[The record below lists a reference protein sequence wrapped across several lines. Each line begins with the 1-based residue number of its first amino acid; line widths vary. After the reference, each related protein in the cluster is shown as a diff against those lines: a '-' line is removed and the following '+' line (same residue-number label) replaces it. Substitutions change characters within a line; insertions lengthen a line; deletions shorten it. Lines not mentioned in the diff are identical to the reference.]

1 MKTKVLLT
9 ILCSMLW
16 VGSIKAQL
24 KVGDAHLD
32 GIVAVLNADGK
43 TGLIMQKSNMP
54 TALNSFDAKNAV
66 AKLGTG
72 WRYPTVQECTSMYK
86 NNSILKI
93 PATAYWTSS
102 PYGTMGY
109 VFTFS
114 FLDGKSTINNKIYL
128 GKGNNIQ
135 SVRAVKPF

>member
-1 MKTKVLLT
+1 MKSKVLLT

-24 KVGDAHLD
+24 KVGDPHLD
-32 GIVAVLNADGK
+32 GVVAILNADGK
-43 TGLIMQKSNMP
+43 SGLIMQKSNLP
-54 TALNSFDAKNAV
+54 KALNSLDTKTAITN
-66 AKLGTG
+66 LGNG
-72 WRYPTVQECTSMYK
+72 WRLPTVSECNAMYK

-93 PATAYWTSS
+93 PATAYWTGS
-102 PYGTMGY
+102 PYGNQGY

-114 FLDGKSTINNKIYL
+114 FQNGTSAINTKVYIGGSNT
-128 GKGNNIQ
+128 Q